1 MIRNSLNIQNAI
13 AGFSTALVLLLNAGT
28 VNAKD
33 AAPSPVV
40 APAKATVPTKI
51 MASPVVPQKFT
62 SVEGITEY
70 RLPNGLK
77 VLLFPDAS
85 KPTVTVNMTYL
96 VGSRQENYGE
106 TGMAHLLEHLVFKG
120 TPKNPDIDKNFN
132 KRGMRFNGSTWLD
145 RTNYFELFQS
155 SDENLE
161 WALQMEADRMVNSFI
176 AKKDLDSEMTVVRN
190 EYENGENQPFGVLL
204 KRMQSIAYDWH
215 NYGNSTIGNRSDIE
229 NVKIENLQAF
239 YRMYYQPDNAV
250 LLIAGK
256 FDEAKVLGWVGKY
269 LGAIPKPT
277 RVLPKLWTVEPTQD
291 GERSFAVRRKGDIQI
306 VALGYKV
313 PSALNADADALGFF
327 NFVLTDSPSGRLH
340 KALVETGKAAQI
352 IGFPLL
358 ASDGGLH
365 IIGAVVKKGEPIE
378 PVQAALTK
386 IVEDFYK
393 NPPTAE
399 EMERA
404 RKNFANDAE
413 RVLNNHENI
422 GVQLSEY
429 IALGDWRLFFQSR
442 DRAEKVTSE
451 EVKAAAAKYY
461 RRDNRVVGLFQ
472 PEDSPQRAEI
482 AGPPTIADVMK
493 DFKGKEVTSV
503 AEAFDPDNANIDK
516 RTKKIE
522 VGGLT
527 ISLLSK
533 KNRGEV
539 ANFNMR
545 LRSGDEKSLF
555 GKAMTAQMT
564 GQMLS
569 RGSMKL
575 TRTQIA
581 DEFEKLKM
589 SGGVSGLSAS
599 FQTNRTNIV
608 AAIKLAAQLM
618 REPSFPE
625 SEFEQL
631 RKQALTQI
639 ESQKSDPQ
647 ALASVALSKHFNT
660 FPRGDVRYANS
671 FEETEEDLKAIKLS
685 DLRDFH
691 KTFYAAAKGDI
702 AIVGD
707 FDEAAVTQAI
717 REAFGDWKGGVPY
730 VLISTPY
737 KDIPPVNRALETP
750 DKENAFFTA
759 RINVDVQDT
768 DVDYPALYIANYIM
782 GGAAGFDSRLTA
794 RIRVKDGLSYGV
806 GSRLSVSSSDRGGS
820 WGAYAIAAPQNIA
833 KVEVAFKEE
842 VAKALKDGF
851 TTVEL
856 AAAKSGALQQRLQQ
870 RAQDDALAGALSNNS
885 YLGRSFVW
893 SKQFEDKI
901 AALKPEDVQAA
912 MRKFIDPNKI
922 TFVKAGDF
930 AKVAK
935 AGNAVVPAA
944 STATK

>member
-40 APAKATVPTKI
+40 APAMATVPTKI

-256 FDEAKVLGWVGKY
+256 FDEAKILGWVGKY

-631 RKQALTQI
+631 RKQTLTQI

-820 WGAYAIAAPQNIA
+820 WGAYAIAAPQNIG

>member
-13 AGFSTALVLLLNAGT
+13 AGFSTALVLLLNAGN

-40 APAKATVPTKI
+40 ARAKATVPTKI

-442 DRAEKVTSE
+442 DRVEKVTSE

-555 GKAMTAQMT
+555 GRAMTAQMT

-569 RGSMKL
+569 RGSTKL

-631 RKQALTQI
+631 RKQTLTQI

-820 WGAYAIAAPQNIA
+820 WGAYAIAAPQNIG